1 MKNCIKYLKR
11 LIILILG
18 LYSCNGTTNQNK
30 TESFKKKASINAGIV
45 AKKLDSI
52 QYKIS
57 LEKAVYSC
65 DEVINI
71 TIEAKNI
78 TKKDLKLW
86 IDAGDYPIGSELTL
100 IDSKGEYMVH
110 KYWAEISSKAYTSQ
124 EVKQFKTSIPING
137 TFKKEYPLLSIVQI
151 KRNLS
156 KGVYTLIYNN
166 AEPIKFEIK

>member
-100 IDSKGEYMVH
+100 IDSKG
-110 KYWAEISSKAYTSQ
+110 
-124 EVKQFKTSIPING
+124 
-137 TFKKEYPLLSIVQI
+137 
-151 KRNLS
+151 
-156 KGVYTLIYNN
+156 
-166 AEPIKFEIK
+166 